1 LDLSPESRRTRSP
14 RTDRS
19 ARARRVRLGAGA
31 LALALAAGAAAAE
44 TPRALVAAGQAE
56 LAQLLAP
63 APRRRAVV
71 YTSVGVGLACVPI
84 ALLALRRRRR
94 ERARARMVREQ
105 CARVPEVF
113 EAARVTRPLRRSPEP
128 PVAERREPDGL
139 PPLGPVS
146 PEVASRAAAL
156 RAAAVREAAARAT
169 LLRTA
174 SERSETRRRAAAL
187 RARARRDQRIESVAL
202 AVLEAGPAAK
212 PSAPP
217 PLALPAPRSAA
228 PAAAPEPSAAAA
240 PPIAPVEPAT
250 PPAPPGPALAV
261 GRGTGRVAILRG
273 SGPLTFEWLERC
285 LARDPEDL
293 QARLDLC
300 TALLVAERFADAERV
315 AREGL
320 ERDATDGRLLL
331 RLSEA
336 LSGLE
341 RNDEA
346 LETAVRAVRGHRSRK
361 AILHLTRLSALAHR
375 FAPGDGP
382 RLRKALESRPH
393 EPVFLHA
400 LGVFEALHGSPRE
413 ALQWLRLALRQERT
427 PRWRRVVS
435 REIARLRAAEISGT
449 PEPRRAAG

>member
-1 LDLSPESRRTRSP
+1 VRAGEARLARLLG
-14 RTDRS
+14 S
-19 ARARRVRLGAGA
+19 A
-31 LALALAAGAAAAE
+31 
-44 TPRALVAAGQAE
+44 P
-56 LAQLLAP
+56 P
-63 APRRRAVV
+63 RRAVV
-71 YTSVGVGLACVPI
+71 LTSVGVGLACIPL
-84 ALLALRRRRR
+84 ALLALRYRRR
-94 ERARARMVREQ
+94 ERARERLRREQ
-105 CARVPEVF
+105 CARVPAVF
-113 EAARVTRPLRRSPEP
+113 EAARVARPLLRIPAP
-128 PVAERREPDGL
+128 PVEERGERDGL

-146 PEVASRAAAL
+146 AEVASRAAAL
-156 RAAAVREAAARAT
+156 QAAAVREAAARAV

-187 RARARRDQRIESVAL
+187 RARARRDRRSGSVAL
-202 AVLEAGPAAK
+202 AALEAGAAAK
-212 PSAPP
+212 PSPP

-228 PAAAPEPSAAAA
+228 PADAPEPSAPAA
-240 PPIAPVEPAT
+240 PPVAPAAPPK
-250 PPAPPGPALAV
+250 PPAPEPAIAA
-261 GRGTGRVAILRG
+261 GRGAGRVAILRG
-273 SGPLTFEWLERC
+273 SGPLTFEWLEQC
-285 LARDPEDL
+285 LARDPQDL

-315 AREGL
+315 AREGV

-341 RNDEA
+341 RNEEA
-346 LETAVRAVRGHRSRK
+346 LETAVLAVRSHRSRK
-361 AILHLTRLSALAHR
+361 AVLHLTRLSALAHR

-393 EPVFLHA
+393 DPVFLHA
-400 LGVFEALHGSPRE
+400 LGVFEAMHGSPRE

-435 REIARLRAAEISGT
+435 REIARLRAAELSAAAGA